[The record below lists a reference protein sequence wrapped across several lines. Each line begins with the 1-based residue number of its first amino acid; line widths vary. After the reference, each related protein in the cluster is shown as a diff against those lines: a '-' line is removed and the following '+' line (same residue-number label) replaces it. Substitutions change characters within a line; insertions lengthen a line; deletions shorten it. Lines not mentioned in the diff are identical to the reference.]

1 MDDATTQ
8 TLQTPGSQDLPT
20 FQTAVQQQEQ
30 IFGPLTA
37 LSSASGNNVMT
48 FTIGT
53 SPDNNHLAQLAPYTG
68 TTPPAKPGFAVVC
81 TGSCL
86 VSNAVQQIVAYRATP

>member
-8 TLQTPGSQDLPT
+8 TLSTPGSQDLAT
-20 FQTAVQQQEQ
+20 FQTVVQQQEQ

-37 LSSASGNNVMT
+37 LSSAAGNNLMT

-53 SPDNNHLAQLAPYTG
+53 SPDDNHLAQLATYSG
-68 TTPPAKPGFAVVC
+68 ATPPARAGFSVAC

-86 VSNAVQQIVAYRATP
+86 VSSGVQQVVAYRVTP